1 MSGDESS
8 LPAVT
13 GADEIPGPGGPGLPP
28 QAANATLRR
37 QVLELINDVLT
48 DPDPNGEW
56 ARCQLRKQLAAY
68 PDDPERA
75 LLEHLMGTR
84 RLASPQDSLS
94 APVTPALDE
103 PLPTPSPQPRTP
115 DPGIRRR
122 IRSILG
128 DRMLL
133 TAFQPIRELPDE
145 RITGFEA
152 LTRFVGSDGA
162 SADTWFREAEAVGLG
177 PELEI
182 AALRCALVAAR
193 EIPSHFFLAFNLS
206 PATFTDPR
214 VQDLL
219 QHSGLSIDKIVVEL
233 KGLASDGQWNALLRA
248 LKPLRQQ
255 GLRVAVDGSGA
266 GFTPAKRI
274 LSLRPDIIKLDR
286 TFIEAIFDRSDQ
298 DEPAVIVLAR
308 EVGAVLAAEG
318 IETETELAAVI
329 EAGMTAGQGY
339 LLGRPSV
346 HPLEWSSWVL
356 QTETASTDL

>member
-28 QAANATLRR
+28 QAANATLRG

-48 DPDPNGEW
+48 DPDPSGEW
-56 ARCQLRKQLAAY
+56 ARSQLRKQLAAY
-68 PDDPERA
+68 PDEPERA

-84 RLASPQDSLS
+84 KLASPQDSLP
-94 APVTPALDE
+94 APVAPAPGE
-103 PLPTPSPQPRTP
+103 PLPTPSPQPVTP
-115 DPGIRRR
+115 DPGTRRR

-219 QHSGLSIDKIVVEL
+219 QHSGLAIDKIVIEL
-233 KGLASDGQWNALLRA
+233 KGPANDGQWNALLRA

-255 GLRVAVDGSGA
+255 GLQVAVDGSGA

-274 LSLRPDIIKLDR
+274 LPTSSNLTARSSRPFSTGLITTSLP
-286 TFIEAIFDRSDQ
+286 
-298 DEPAVIVLAR
+298 
-308 EVGAVLAAEG
+308 
-318 IETETELAAVI
+318 
-329 EAGMTAGQGY
+329 
-339 LLGRPSV
+339 
-346 HPLEWSSWVL
+346 
-356 QTETASTDL
+356 